1 MEYPEVVEITH
12 VLGKGFLHER
22 ILLGF
27 PVTCTLTPV
36 ISSNKPEDSKLQ
48 VNNPFVKCI

>member
-1 MEYPEVVEITH
+1 MEYPEVAGITH
-12 VLGKGFLHER
+12 VLGKGFRPER

-27 PVTCTLTPV
+27 PVTCTLTPA
-36 ISSNKPEDSKLQ
+36 ISSNKSEDSKLQ